1 MDRPPG
7 TPIALLFA
15 RMLRI
20 TVTRRPHG
28 PTLVLEGRLCGDW
41 VDEVSACWQGLLAT
55 HAARSIRVDLDGVT
69 FINAAGRALIRSMR
83 AHGAS
88 LAATDVMRRTIGA
101 VAPRGARKPAKRSLD
116 G

>member
-1 MDRPPG
+1 MARHG
-7 TPIALLFA
+7 TPIAMLFA
-15 RMLRI
+15 CMLRI
-20 TVTRRPHG
+20 TVTRRPQG

-55 HAARSIRVDLDGVT
+55 HTARSIRVDLDGVT
-69 FINAAGRALIRSMR
+69 FIDAAGRAFVRSMR

-88 LAATDVMRRTIGA
+88 LAATDVMRRTIGDE
-101 VAPRGARKPAKRSLD
+101 VVPRAPRKPAKRSLE